1 MVNVDIRS
9 CFWER
14 NSLLVSGRY
23 YNEFINE
30 DIIHMFD
37 CGCYERLYCGCI
49 SFIDEELSAMD
60 KDERMKLYGS
70 YGWMFSSGCEAPTLE
85 PLILG
90 NDPRV
95 NTFRNKFRE
104 WFMVVCAYSLSPY
117 SLGQTSYSH
126 YLNDPFWN
134 GTKTKGNKV
143 YPQRVILA
151 LGMMGIFT
159 DMKTNYLHVNDK
171 TRDHGREYY
180 VDIDRLKEWTST
192 STEPASNFGE
202 TSSSMDDVW
211 VQSSSADSDDFDYS
225 FLEGNDEASRQ
236 SWSLYDDWFSY
247 RQYETISSISVLP
260 ECYERAQQ
268 FIASCTYQMFDALAD
283 KDKKKDLRG
292 RYRNCQWL
300 INIHNGDV
308 GCCKTDDKG
317 GRYYTMMVCMGK
329 DYRRA
334 CLQLDGERIVEVDV
348 SSSQPT
354 LIGLK
359 TKLDTGKTTEWLQHC
374 LNGDFYEWVKDLT
387 DVKVERAKVKT
398 YIMRYLF
405 SCYGASL
412 PKDFQG
418 EHLSPDNKVHKK
430 GYKKFEQKL
439 TGYLKDNE
447 PEIYDLIERHK
458 RNPVWTGKTWTDQWK
473 KKRKG
478 KWCSTLPVEMQKTE
492 VEYIKACLAGL
503 PADMKFFTI
512 HDAICVKESDGGA
525 VKAVMEKVSMEMYGE
540 KISIKIENT
549 STDKDK

>member
-1 MVNVDIRS
+1 MCIRS

-23 YNEFINE
+23 YNGFINE

-70 YGWMFSSGCEAPTLE
+70 YGWMFSSGCETPTLE
-85 PLILG
+85 PLIVG

-95 NTFRNKFRE
+95 MSFRSKFRE
-104 WFMVVCAYSLSPY
+104 WFMVVCNYSFSPY
-117 SLGQTSYSH
+117 HFGQTSYSH
-126 YLNDPFWN
+126 FMNATYWQ
-134 GTKTKGNKV
+134 GTKAKGNKV
-143 YPQRVILA
+143 YPQRVILL
-151 LGMMGIFT
+151 LGMTGIFT
-159 DMKTNYLHVNDK
+159 GLKTNYLHINDK

-180 VDIDRLKEWTST
+180 VNVDKLAEWTMT
-192 STEPASNFGE
+192 STEPASNFSE
-202 TSSSMDDVW
+202 PITSSPAEDIW
-211 VQSSSADSDDFDYS
+211 VQSASADSDDFDYS
-225 FLEGNDEASRQ
+225 FVEKNDEASWQ
-236 SWSLYDDWFSY
+236 SWSLYDDWFSPK
-247 RQYETISSISVLP
+247 QYETISSLTVIP
-260 ECYERAQQ
+260 ECYVRACQ
-268 FIASCTYQMFDALAD
+268 FISTCTYKMFDAVKD
-283 KDKKKDLRG
+283 KNKKKDLRG

-308 GCCKTDDKG
+308 GCCKADDKG
-317 GRYYTMMVCMGK
+317 GRFYSMMVCIGK

-374 LNGDFYEWVKDLT
+374 LDGNFYEWTKEIT
-387 DVKVERAKVKT
+387 GIKVKRDQVKK
-398 YIMRYLF
+398 YVMRYLF

-418 EHLSPDNKVHKK
+418 EHLPPDSKDYKK

-439 TGYLKDNE
+439 TAYIKDNE
-447 PEIYDLIERHK
+447 PEIYNLIEHHK
-458 RNPVWTGKTWTDQWK
+458 RNPVWTDKTWTDSRK

-478 KWCSTLPVEMQKTE
+478 KWCSILPVEMQRVE
-492 VEYIKACLAGL
+492 VEFIKTCLAGL
-503 PADMKFFTI
+503 PDDMKFFTI
-512 HDAICVKESDGGA
+512 HDAICVKESDGDA
-525 VKAVMEKVSMEMYGE
+525 VKAVMEQVSQELYGD

-549 STDKDK
+549 SAEGK